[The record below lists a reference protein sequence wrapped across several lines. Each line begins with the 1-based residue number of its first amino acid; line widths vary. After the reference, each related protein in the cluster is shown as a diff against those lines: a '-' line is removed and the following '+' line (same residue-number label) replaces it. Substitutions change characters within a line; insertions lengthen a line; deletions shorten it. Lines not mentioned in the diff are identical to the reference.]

1 MLYPTDVSDK
11 EWAQIKEFFE
21 QKKKFGRPLSYDR
34 RNMVNAI
41 FYVTKTGCQWRMLPN
56 DFPAWFT
63 VYYYFK
69 KWNTDGVWEKVLDL
83 LNEKGRVTQGRN
95 PNPSFG
101 IIDSQSVKTQYGSD
115 ERGID
120 GGKKGEGSQT
130 PYCN

>member
-1 MLYPTDVSDK
+1 MLYPTDVNDK
-11 EWAQIKEFFE
+11 EWAQIKGFFE
-21 QKKKFGRPLSYDR
+21 QGRKFGRPLIYDR

-69 KWNTDGVWEKVLDL
+69 KWNIEGVWEKVLGL
-83 LNEKGRVTQGRN
+83 LNKQGRVLQGRN
-95 PNPSFG
+95 LNPSFG
-101 IIDSQSVKTQYGSD
+101 IIDSQSVKTQYNSD

-120 GGKKGEGSQT
+120 GGKKGEGS
-130 PYCN
+130 